1 MAALKGALPAI
12 VGAANA
18 AGGDALQV
26 DRSLRFT
33 SGDSTYLNKAQAN
46 GNRKTFTFSFWIK
59 KSDSQGSWPCI
70 IGADSNSNRRAH
82 LRWNSDYLQC
92 YFIESGSTALN
103 LQPTRIFRDS
113 SAWIHIVLGIDTTQS
128 TEADRAKL
136 YINGELQDT
145 FTYATYPSQDLQLPI
160 NDSAAT
166 AVIGRRN
173 YDGSQYISSY
183 LAEINFVDGTQLA
196 ASSFGETNSNN
207 VWVPKTYGG
216 AYGTN
221 GYYLK
226 FDDNSSLSAL
236 GTDSSGNNNNFTPY
250 NFIHEP
256 SVLGKP
262 VGGNYDS
269 EASTYSTS
277 GTIVQETGQTLPYTA
292 AHYDGNVLRSNP
304 NVATGGVKI
313 VTTNPA
319 YQEFFMSAWIK
330 FDALQD
336 KQMGVDLQGGYIYW
350 EMLSTG
356 KVKIRHTGG
365 NGVESGSVVLTNN
378 TWHHCALSRSGNTLY
393 GFVDGVVV
401 VSTTSGV
408 PSGGDSIGA
417 NENWWFFFN
426 PYETGFRMLDVCI
439 FAGQG
444 RSSNFTAP
452 TGPLIGSDGSI
463 TNPASLPDTYRVY
476 ASPMIGFGDNYDT
489 DSVLDTPTN
498 YEAESGNNGG
508 NYATLD
514 ASVRIYSTNGGV
526 AQSGSYSN
534 GNLTTTGQNQ
544 WSLGMSSIAIPS
556 SGKWYCE
563 MRGDGQSNVGIASF
577 VETLDQTIR
586 DSSTSNAAWYAF
598 DGKVWSRY
606 SGQGSTTSVATG
618 LAAWQNGAT
627 LGIAVNV
634 DDEEVKFYVDNSL
647 AYTYSLPAQIASVL
661 TDGKMHF
668 MTDTY
673 YSSHSVSVNFGQQGF
688 LYTPPTDHIALCA
701 QNLPDPG
708 VSDGSTAFAVFAE
721 TGTGASKVF
730 TPPGGFGPDLVWA
743 KSRANAYNNA
753 LYDTVRG
760 ATKRLVSNSTQAED
774 TQTQQVTAFSSTG
787 FTYGTGNPNGSGE
800 SGVFW
805 VWDAGSSTVSNT
817 DGLISSQVRAS
828 QTNGC
833 SIVSWVGNGSIAQT
847 VGHGLNA
854 APKFIIA
861 KSRDSAIRWPVFHIT
876 VGGGNGL
883 FLNATDTPGGGTGI
897 WGNTI
902 PTSSVFTIA
911 NDGEINKN
919 GDNYIA
925 YCFAP
930 ITGFSSF
937 GSYEGNGGSNGP
949 FVYTGFEPELV
960 MYKNIDAAAGWQVYD
975 STRSVFNVADERLQW
990 NNSAAEDATAA
1001 VDILSNGFKLR
1012 STHSRSNASANTYV
1026 YAAWAKTP
1034 LNFSRA
1040 R

>member
-18 AGGDALQV
+18 AGGDAYQV

-33 SGDSTYLNKAQAN
+33 SGDSTYLNRAQAA
-46 GNRKTFTFSFWIK
+46 GNRRTFTFSFWIK
-59 KSDSQGSWPCI
+59 KSDSQGEWPCI
-70 IGADSNSNRRAH
+70 IGADSNANRRAH
-82 LRWNSDYLQC
+82 LRWRNDYLQC

-103 LQPTRIFRDS
+103 LEPTRIFRDS
-113 SAWIHIVLGIDTTQS
+113 SAWIHVVLGIDTTQS
-128 TEADRAKL
+128 TAADRAKL

-145 FTYATYPSQDLQLPI
+145 FTYSTYPSQDLQLPI

-196 ASSFGETNSNN
+196 ASDFGETNSDN
-207 VWVPKTYGG
+207 VWVPKAYGG

-226 FDDNSSLSAL
+226 FDDKSSLSAL
-236 GTDSSGNNNNFTPY
+236 GTDSSGNGNNFTPY
-250 NFIHEP
+250 NFIHEY

-277 GTIVQETGQTLPYTA
+277 GTISQETGQTLPYTA
-292 AHYDGNVLRSNP
+292 THYDGNVLRSDP
-304 NVATGGVKI
+304 AVATGGVKI

-330 FDALQD
+330 FDSLAD
-336 KQMGVDLQGGYIYW
+336 KQMGVDLSGGYIYW
-350 EMLSTG
+350 EMLSSG
-356 KVKIRHTGG
+356 KIKIRHTGG
-365 NGVESGSVVLTNN
+365 SGVESGSVVLSNN

-393 GFVDGVVV
+393 GFVDGVVA

-408 PSGGDSIGA
+408 PSGGDSIAA

-444 RSSNFTAP
+444 RSTNFTAP
-452 TGPLIGSDGSI
+452 TGPLIGSNGSI

-476 ASPMIGFGDNYDT
+476 ASPMIGFGDIYDV

-498 YEAESGNNGG
+498 YAADSGNNGG
-508 NYATLD
+508 NYATYD
-514 ASVRIYSTNGGV
+514 AQARVYSTNGGV
-526 AQSGSYSN
+526 GQSGSYSN
-534 GNLTTTGQNQ
+534 GNLISTGQGV
-544 WSLGMSSIAIPS
+544 WSFGMSSIAIPS

-563 MRGDGQSNVGIASF
+563 MKGQGQVHGGIACF
-577 VETLDQTIR
+577 PQVLDQVVRNSATSNSV
-586 DSSTSNAAWYAF
+586 DYSSTGTITRHIAGGSSSAVTSGLSNWN
-598 DGKVWSRY
+598 
-606 SGQGSTTSVATG
+606 
-618 LAAWQNGAT
+618 NGAT
-627 LGIAVNV
+627 LGVAVNA
-634 DDEEVKFYVDNSL
+634 DDGEIKFYVDGSL
-647 AYTYSLPAQIASVL
+647 QYTYSLPAALVTVL
-661 TDGKMHF
+661 NEGRMHF
-668 MTDTY
+668 MSDVY
-673 YSSHSVSVNFGQQGF
+673 YGSDSIGVNFGQQGF
-688 LYTPPTDHIALCA
+688 LYTPPTDHIALCT
-701 QNLPDPG
+701 QNLPDTG
-708 VSDGSTAFAVFAE
+708 VADGSTAMGV
-721 TGTGASKVF
+721 
-730 TPPGGFGPDLVWA
+730 
-743 KSRANAYNNA
+743 A
-753 LYDTVRG
+753 LYTGNDTARSITGLNMAPDVVWIKKRSGSGNHSLADTVRG
-760 ATKRLVSNSTQAED
+760 VTKNLVPNDTQAEG
-774 TQTQQVTAFSSTG
+774 TEPSYVTAFNSDGFSLGASSIVNNNG
-787 FTYGTGNPNGSGE
+787 DTYVSWN
-800 SGVFW
+800 
-805 VWDAGSSTVSNT
+805 WDAGTSTVSNT
-817 DGLISSQVRAS
+817 DGLISSQVRAN
-828 QTNGC
+828 QTNGF
-833 SIVSWVGNGSIAQT
+833 SIVSYTGNGSIAQT

-861 KSRDSAIRWPVFHIT
+861 KSRDTSIRWPVFHIT
-876 VGGGNGL
+876 VGGGNAL
-883 FLNATDTPGGGTGI
+883 FLNAVDTPGGGTGI
-897 WGNTI
+897 WGNTN
-902 PTSSVFTIA
+902 PASSVFTIA
-911 NDGEINKN
+911 NDGEINKS
-919 GDNYIA
+919 GDDYIA

-960 MYKNIDAAAGWQVYD
+960 MYRNIDAAAGWQVYD
-975 STRSVFNVADERLQW
+975 STRSLYNVADERLQW
-990 NNSAAEDATAA
+990 NNLAQEDTTAA

-1012 STHSRSNASANTYV
+1012 STHLRSNAAGYTYV

-1034 LNFSRA
+1034 LNFSRS